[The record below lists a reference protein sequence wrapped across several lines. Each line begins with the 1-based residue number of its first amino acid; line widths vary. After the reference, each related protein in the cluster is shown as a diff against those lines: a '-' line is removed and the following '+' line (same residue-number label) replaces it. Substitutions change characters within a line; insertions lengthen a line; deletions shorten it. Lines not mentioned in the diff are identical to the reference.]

1 MTVLRNV
8 HAADWIS
15 DGKPHPGRRMTEREF
30 VEWVDDETRAEWVD
44 GEVIVMPP
52 VSIDHDNV
60 AFWARSILQDF
71 VEHFELG
78 QILGPEV
85 MVRLPRQRRR
95 RTPDVL
101 FVSKAREAILRPNH
115 VEGAPD
121 LIVEV
126 VSPESVVR
134 DWREKYTEYARAGVR
149 EYWVIDRCHN
159 RVECYALV
167 RGGKYEAIAEVD
179 GKLASKVLPGFYLR
193 TRWLLRRVL
202 PSRRS
207 VLRELGVK
215 N

>member
-8 HAADWIS
+8 PASGWIS

-30 VEWVDDETRAEWVD
+30 VEWVDDVTRAEWVD

-52 VSIDHDNV
+52 VSMDHDQAV
-60 AFWARSILQDF
+60 FWARTILQEF
-71 VEHFELG
+71 VEYFELG
-78 QILGPEV
+78 HVLGPEF

-101 FVSKAREAILRPNH
+101 FVSKAREAILRRNH
-115 VEGAPD
+115 VEGSPD
-121 LIVEV
+121 LIIEV

-134 DWREKYTEYARAGVR
+134 DWREKYNDYARAGVR
-149 EYWVIDRCHN
+149 EYWVIDRFN
-159 RVECYALV
+159 DRVECYALV
-167 RGGKYEAIAEVD
+167 RGGKYKGIAEVD

-193 TRWLLRRVL
+193 TEWLLRRVL

-215 N
+215 G

>member
-1 MTVLRNV
+1 MTVLRNA
-8 HAADWIS
+8 HASDWIS
-15 DGKPHPGRRMTEREF
+15 VGKPHPGRRMTEREF

-52 VSIDHDNV
+52 VSMDHDRV
-60 AFWARSILQDF
+60 AFWARSVHQDF
-71 VEHFELG
+71 VEYFELG
-78 QILGPEV
+78 QVFGSGF

-101 FVSKAREAILRPNH
+101 FVSKLREGILRPNH

-149 EYWVIDRCHN
+149 EYWVIDRFN
-159 RVECYALV
+159 DRVECYALA
-167 RGGKYEAIAEVD
+167 RGGKYEAIPEMD
-179 GKLASKVLPGFYLR
+179 GKLTSNVLPGLYLR
-193 TRWLLRRVL
+193 TKWLLRRVL

-215 N
+215 G